1 VFAKER
7 FTKLGRFAEAAGIT
21 QSQLSEYLGDK
32 VRPQEPTL
40 TRFAELGLNLNWLFT
55 GEGEMD
61 AAPKKAIELDG
72 GDMTI
77 IHGDMTL
84 SELADW
90 YLSQQKEKPKKAN
103 HDHDEGEEEVNT

>member
-1 VFAKER
+1 M
-7 FTKLGRFAEAAGIT
+7 
-21 QSQLSEYLGDK
+21 
-32 VRPQEPTL
+32 

-72 GDMTI
+72 GDITI

-90 YLSQQKEKPKKAN
+90 YLSQQKEKPKKER
-103 HDHDEGEEEVNT
+103 HEQTDEGEEEGAA